1 MPPPSEVTQLL
12 INWREGDEEAL
23 GRLMPLVYTQLQ
35 QLAHARL
42 RDEQAD
48 HTLNATALVHE
59 VYLKLI
65 NAEQVQIEGRVHF
78 LVMAS
83 RMMRNILVDYGR
95 KKRAGKRGG
104 GHQKVDFNEDLL
116 AKADLSVEEILD
128 LDDALTRL
136 AQIDPRQ
143 SQILEHR
150 YFGGLTAEESA
161 AALGVSRATIQREV
175 RKARAWLSLQWSS

>member
-1 MPPPSEVTQLL
+1 MPLPSEVTQLL

-23 GRLMPLVYTQLQ
+23 DRLMPLVYTQLQ

-42 RDEQAD
+42 RDEEAD

-59 VYLKLI
+59 VYLRLVQT
-65 NAEQVQIEGRVHF
+65 EQVQVEGRVHF

-83 RMMRNILVDYGR
+83 RLMRHILVDYGR
-95 KKRAGKRGG
+95 KKRAAKRGG
-104 GHQKVDFNEDLL
+104 GQQKVALN
-116 AKADLSVEEILD
+116 EEILGAPELSAEAVLD

-150 YFGGLTAEESA
+150 YFGGLTADESA
-161 AALGVSRATIQREV
+161 LALGVSRATIQREM
-175 RKARAWLSLQWSS
+175 RKARAWLSLQWL

>member
-1 MPPPSEVTQLL
+1 MPPPSEITQLL

-23 GRLMPLVYTQLQ
+23 GRLIPLVYTQLQ

-42 RDEQAD
+42 RDEQAGQ
-48 HTLNATALVHE
+48 TLNATALVHE
-59 VYLKLI
+59 VYLKLV
-65 NAEQVQIEGRVHF
+65 NADQVQVEGRVHF

-83 RMMRNILVDYGR
+83 RLMRHILVDYGR

-104 GHQKVDFNEDLL
+104 GQQKVEFNEDIL
-116 AKADLSVEEILD
+116 ARAELSVETVLD

-150 YFGGLTAEESA
+150 YFGGLTADESA
-161 AALGVSRATIQREV
+161 MALGVSRATIQREV
-175 RKARAWLSLQWSS
+175 RKARAWLSLQWDT

>member
-1 MPPPSEVTQLL
+1 MQPPSEVTQLL

-23 GRLMPLVYTQLQ
+23 GRLMPLVYTQLH

-59 VYLKLI
+59 VYLKLVK
-65 NAEQVQIEGRVHF
+65 AQQVQLEGRVHF

-83 RMMRNILVDYGR
+83 RLMRHILVDYGR

-104 GHQKVDFNEDLL
+104 GQQKVTLNEELL
-116 AKADLSVEEILD
+116 NRPELSVETVLD

-136 AQIDPRQ
+136 AQIDERQ

-150 YFGGLTAEESA
+150 FFGGLTAEESA

-175 RKARAWLSLQWSS
+175 RKARAWLSLQWED

>member
-1 MPPPSEVTQLL
+1 MSPPSEVTQLL

-23 GRLMPLVYTQLQ
+23 DRLLPLVYTQLQ

-59 VYLKLI
+59 VYLRLVQ
-65 NAEQVQIEGRVHF
+65 AEQVQLEGRVHF
-78 LVMAS
+78 LAMAS
-83 RMMRNILVDYGR
+83 RLMRHILVDYGR

-104 GHQKVDFNEDLL
+104 GQQKVEWNEDLL
-116 AKADLSVEEILD
+116 AGADLSVGTMLD

-136 AQIDPRQ
+136 AQIDARQ

-150 YFGGLTAEESA
+150 YFGGLTADESA
-161 AALGVSRATIQREV
+161 MALGVSRATIQREV
-175 RKARAWLSLQWSS
+175 RKARAWLSLQWDI